1 MGERLTTGDVSLDI
15 FVLKPVSNQ
24 DGEDVFNMLQH
35 IDAEEN
41 AFKNPVK
48 GMSFSEF
55 KQWVKQQQDWASG
68 RNLPEGYVAQ
78 TIYWLLVND
87 IPVGIGKIRH
97 KLTTESRKKGG
108 NIGYAI
114 SSEYRGKGYG
124 SILLKLL
131 LKEADSLGLDEKI
144 LTVEKFNYASKRVI
158 EKNAGRLF
166 DENDER
172 WFFSF

>member
-1 MGERLTTGDVSLDI
+1 MSDASLDTY
-15 FVLKPVSNQ
+15 VLKPLSTH

-35 IDAEEN
+35 IDAVEN

-55 KQWVKQQQDWASG
+55 KQWEKQQQDWALG
-68 RNLPEGYVAQ
+68 INLPKGYVAQ
-78 TIYWLLVND
+78 TIYWLLVD
-87 IPVGIGKIRH
+87 EKAVGIGKIRH
-97 KLTTESRKKGG
+97 ELTPESRKKGG

-114 SSEYRGKGYG
+114 SCEHRGKGYA

-131 LKEADSLGLDEKI
+131 LQEADSLGVDEKI
-144 LTVEKFNYASKRVI
+144 LTVEKYNYASKRVI
-158 EKNAGRLF
+158 EKNGGRLF
-166 DENDER
+166 DENNER